1 MPLHPVIK
9 LMLLNDCSA
18 RQTVEASWVPSALAG
33 GPAASRTQGPWGR
46 SEQAR
51 PLRGAACTALAPGSC
66 SAGVSVAR
74 GACPLLGGV

>member
-46 SEQAR
+46 
-51 PLRGAACTALAPGSC
+51 
-66 SAGVSVAR
+66 
-74 GACPLLGGV
+74 